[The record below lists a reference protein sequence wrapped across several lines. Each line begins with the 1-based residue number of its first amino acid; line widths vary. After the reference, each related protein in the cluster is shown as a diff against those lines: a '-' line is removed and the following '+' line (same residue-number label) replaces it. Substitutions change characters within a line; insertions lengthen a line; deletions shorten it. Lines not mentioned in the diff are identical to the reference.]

1 MHKLLLTLLLLAG
14 CAPKPQTEM
23 QEISYE
29 VIKTGK
35 GVSITFMPIKPDV
48 HDH

>member
-1 MHKLLLTLLLLAG
+1 MKTLLLPLLILAG

-35 GVSITFMPIKPDV
+35 GVAITFTPLQVGK
-48 HDH
+48 

>member
-1 MHKLLLTLLLLAG
+1 MQLLLLPLLLLAG

-23 QEISYE
+23 QEISWE

-35 GVSITFMPIKPDV
+35 GVSITFMPITPE
-48 HDH
+48 HHEH